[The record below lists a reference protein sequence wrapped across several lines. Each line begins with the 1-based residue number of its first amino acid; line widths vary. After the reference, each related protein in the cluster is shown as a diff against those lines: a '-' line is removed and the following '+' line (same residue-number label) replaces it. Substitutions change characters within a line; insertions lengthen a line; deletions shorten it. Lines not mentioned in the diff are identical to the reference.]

1 VAQVIYSSAA
11 LADVERLVEFL
22 SGQSPEL
29 ADEAVER
36 IIEAI
41 ALLERHPLL
50 GRIVEAGLRELVI
63 SRGKTGYVALYRFL
77 PLTETVLVL
86 AMRHQRE
93 AGYSDL
99 DEDH

>member
-1 VAQVIYSSAA
+1 MAQVIYSSAA
-11 LADVERLVEFL
+11 LADVERIVEFL